1 MDIDFTIFF
10 FYILGDEAASF
21 TKEEMQ
27 QGKHT
32 EYEKNLH
39 EELSMN
45 SSSSVTTSTTTAH
58 PANSVSA
65 HSESS
70 IVASSSNTP
79 LVTSTSARDS
89 VNSSS
94 PSGIQQQ
101 QQQVVIGS
109 GTVQAPNGRATSENS
124 DKISSRSPSPV
135 VHHQITNGGWPN
147 LGMDS
152 KKNRYVL
159 RNSHLLHILDDKDN
173 GMKRFLVFSLQ
184 AI

>member
-10 FYILGDEAASF
+10 CILGDEAASF

-101 QQQVVIGS
+101 QQVVIGS

>member
-10 FYILGDEAASF
+10 CILGDEAASF

-45 SSSSVTTSTTTAH
+45 SSSSVTTSSTTTAH

-94 PSGIQQQ
+94 PSGIQQ

-159 RNSHLLHILDDKDN
+159 RNSHLLHILDEDN
-173 GMKRFLVFSLQ
+173 GIKRFFVFSLQ

>member
-10 FYILGDEAASF
+10 CILGDEAASF

-101 QQQVVIGS
+101 QQVVIGS

-152 KKNRYVL
+152 KKNRYVFWIFFISWTT
-159 RNSHLLHILDDKDN
+159 RT
-173 GMKRFLVFSLQ
+173 M
-184 AI
+184 A

>member
-1 MDIDFTIFF
+1 MDTDFTIFF
-10 FYILGDEAASF
+10 CILGDEAASF

-39 EELSMN
+39 EELSIN

-58 PANSVSA
+58 PASGNSVSA

-70 IVASSSNTP
+70 IVASSSTTT

-94 PSGIQQQ
+94 PSGIQ

-152 KKNRYVL
+152 KKNRYVFWIFFI
-159 RNSHLLHILDDKDN
+159 SWT
-173 GMKRFLVFSLQ
+173 MT
-184 AI
+184 